1 MDEELVYNNLEPGQ
15 FSHRD
20 LRRWPRLSVFIKGK
34 EKNTEVR

>member
-20 LRRWPRLSVFIKGK
+20 LKHWPLLPVLIKGE
-34 EKNTEVR
+34 EKNIEVR